1 MWGAA
6 RPSTSPPSSRRCRT
20 AASASPCSTSPP
32 PSRCPP
38 TVRCGSCRTSCSP
51 RTPRPSAP
59 TNRAASPSSSPRT
72 RGDCSTA
79 SRCSTSSTPASSTDR
94 IRSAPRED
102 PTVRTVISLV
112 VALLASLFGTVLLWY
127 GGGHAVFELGRF
139 AAEGAGLF
147 PLLVALGCLLL
158 AGAAVTVRWS
168 RAGVIAAGS
177 VHVLFSLLGILVPFQ
192 PMDGISSPTTQL
204 LGMLFDVDP
213 ALATGGYYFVAFGAG
228 LLIGFAL
235 LGVGILARR
244 GRPTVLARV
253 LSAVGGLLALG
264 ACGWAFA
271 AGGDF
276 YRRTFQMLDWD
287 AVTAVTLVVA
297 ALIFGALVA
306 LSGRSAIGGWIAGG
320 VLSLVGVI

>member
-1 MWGAA
+1 M
-6 RPSTSPPSSRRCRT
+6 
-20 AASASPCSTSPP
+20 
-32 PSRCPP
+32 
-38 TVRCGSCRTSCSP
+38 
-51 RTPRPSAP
+51 
-59 TNRAASPSSSPRT
+59 
-72 RGDCSTA
+72 
-79 SRCSTSSTPASSTDR
+79 
-94 IRSAPRED
+94 
-102 PTVRTVISLV
+102 RTVISLV
-112 VALLASLFGTVLLWY
+112 VALAASLFGTVLLWY

-139 AAEGAGLF
+139 AAEGAGFF
-147 PLLVALGCLLL
+147 PLLGALGCLLL

-168 RAGVIAAGS
+168 RAGVIAAGT

-297 ALIFGALVA
+297 ALIFGALIA
-306 LSGRSAIGGWIAGG
+306 LSGRSAIGSWIAGG
-320 VLSLVGVI
+320 ALSLVGVILLVADPVAYAGLGSEVLIILPVLGWSGAILAVGMTVLGLALGITLRPAAPADAERPTASAFPQDAAPGAV

>member
-1 MWGAA
+1 
-6 RPSTSPPSSRRCRT
+6 
-20 AASASPCSTSPP
+20 
-32 PSRCPP
+32 
-38 TVRCGSCRTSCSP
+38 
-51 RTPRPSAP
+51 
-59 TNRAASPSSSPRT
+59 
-72 RGDCSTA
+72 
-79 SRCSTSSTPASSTDR
+79 
-94 IRSAPRED
+94 
-102 PTVRTVISLV
+102 VRTVISLV

-139 AAEGAGLF
+139 AAEGAGFF

-168 RAGVIAAGS
+168 RAGVIAAGA

-271 AGGDF
+271 AGGGF

-287 AVTAVTLVVA
+287 AQTAVTLVVA
-297 ALIFGALVA
+297 ALIFGALIA
-306 LSGRSAIGGWIAGG
+306 LSGRSAIGSWIAGG
-320 VLSLVGVI
+320 VLSLVGVILLVADPVAYAGLGSEVLIILPVLGWSGAILAVGMTVLGLALGVTLRAAAPAGAERHTASGFAQDAAPGAV

>member
-1 MWGAA
+1 M
-6 RPSTSPPSSRRCRT
+6 
-20 AASASPCSTSPP
+20 
-32 PSRCPP
+32 
-38 TVRCGSCRTSCSP
+38 
-51 RTPRPSAP
+51 
-59 TNRAASPSSSPRT
+59 
-72 RGDCSTA
+72 
-79 SRCSTSSTPASSTDR
+79 
-94 IRSAPRED
+94 
-102 PTVRTVISLV
+102 RTVISLV
-112 VALLASLFGTVLLWY
+112 VALLASLLGTVLLWY

-139 AAEGAGLF
+139 AAEGAGFF

-168 RAGVIAAGS
+168 RAGVIAAGA

-297 ALIFGALVA
+297 ALIFGALIA
-306 LSGRSAIGGWIAGG
+306 LSGRSAIGSWIAGG
-320 VLSLVGVI
+320 VMSLVGVILLVADPVAYAGLGSEVLIILPVLGWSGAILAVGMTVLGLALGVTLRAAASAGAERHTASGFTQDAASGAV

>member
-1 MWGAA
+1 M
-6 RPSTSPPSSRRCRT
+6 
-20 AASASPCSTSPP
+20 
-32 PSRCPP
+32 
-38 TVRCGSCRTSCSP
+38 
-51 RTPRPSAP
+51 
-59 TNRAASPSSSPRT
+59 
-72 RGDCSTA
+72 
-79 SRCSTSSTPASSTDR
+79 
-94 IRSAPRED
+94 
-102 PTVRTVISLV
+102 RTVISLV

-139 AAEGAGLF
+139 AAEGAGFF
-147 PLLVALGCLLL
+147 PLLVALGCPLL

-168 RAGVIAAGS
+168 RAGVIAAGA
-177 VHVLFSLLGILVPFQ
+177 VHVIFSLLGILVPFQ

-297 ALIFGALVA
+297 ALIFGALIA
-306 LSGRSAIGGWIAGG
+306 LSGRSAIGSWIAGG
-320 VLSLVGVI
+320 VLSLVGVILLVADPVAYAGLGSEVLIILPVLGWSGAILAVGMTVLGLALGITLRVAASAGAERHTASDLTQDAAPGAV

>member
-1 MWGAA
+1 
-6 RPSTSPPSSRRCRT
+6 
-20 AASASPCSTSPP
+20 
-32 PSRCPP
+32 
-38 TVRCGSCRTSCSP
+38 
-51 RTPRPSAP
+51 
-59 TNRAASPSSSPRT
+59 
-72 RGDCSTA
+72 
-79 SRCSTSSTPASSTDR
+79 
-94 IRSAPRED
+94 
-102 PTVRTVISLV
+102 
-112 VALLASLFGTVLLWY
+112 
-127 GGGHAVFELGRF
+127 
-139 AAEGAGLF
+139 
-147 PLLVALGCLLL
+147 LLL
-158 AGAAVTVRWS
+158 AGATVTVRWS
-168 RAGVIAAGS
+168 RAGVIAAGA

-276 YRRTFQMLDWD
+276 YRRTFQVLDWD
-287 AVTAVTLVVA
+287 ALTAVTLVVA
-297 ALIFGALVA
+297 ALIFGALIA
-306 LSGRSAIGGWIAGG
+306 LSGRSAIGSWIAGG
-320 VLSLVGVI
+320 VLSLVGVILLVADPVAYAGLGSEVLIILPVLGWSGAILAVGMTVLGLALGVTLRAAAPTGAEPHTASGFAQDAAPGAV

>member
-1 MWGAA
+1 M
-6 RPSTSPPSSRRCRT
+6 
-20 AASASPCSTSPP
+20 
-32 PSRCPP
+32 
-38 TVRCGSCRTSCSP
+38 
-51 RTPRPSAP
+51 
-59 TNRAASPSSSPRT
+59 
-72 RGDCSTA
+72 
-79 SRCSTSSTPASSTDR
+79 
-94 IRSAPRED
+94 
-102 PTVRTVISLV
+102 RTVISLV
-112 VALLASLFGTVLLWY
+112 VALLASLLGTVLLWY

-139 AAEGAGLF
+139 AAEGAGFF

-168 RAGVIAAGS
+168 RAGVIAAGA

-287 AVTAVTLVVA
+287 AVTAVTLVLA
-297 ALIFGALVA
+297 ALIFGALIA

-320 VLSLVGVI
+320 VLSLVGVILLVADPVAYAGLGSEVLITLPVLGWSGAILAVGMTVLGLALGVTLRAPAPAGAERHTASGFGQDAAAGAV

>member
-1 MWGAA
+1 
-6 RPSTSPPSSRRCRT
+6 
-20 AASASPCSTSPP
+20 
-32 PSRCPP
+32 
-38 TVRCGSCRTSCSP
+38 
-51 RTPRPSAP
+51 
-59 TNRAASPSSSPRT
+59 
-72 RGDCSTA
+72 
-79 SRCSTSSTPASSTDR
+79 
-94 IRSAPRED
+94 
-102 PTVRTVISLV
+102 VRTVISLV

-139 AAEGAGLF
+139 AAEGAGFF

-168 RAGVIAAGS
+168 RAGVIAAGA
-177 VHVLFSLLGILVPFQ
+177 VHVLFSLLGVLVPFQ

-287 AVTAVTLVVA
+287 ALTAVTLVVA
-297 ALIFGALVA
+297 ALIFGALIA

-320 VLSLVGVI
+320 VLSLVGVILLVADPVAYAGLGSEVLIILPVLGWSGAILAVGMTVLGLALGVTLRAAAPAGAERRTASDFPQDAAPGAV

>member
-1 MWGAA
+1 
-6 RPSTSPPSSRRCRT
+6 
-20 AASASPCSTSPP
+20 
-32 PSRCPP
+32 
-38 TVRCGSCRTSCSP
+38 
-51 RTPRPSAP
+51 
-59 TNRAASPSSSPRT
+59 
-72 RGDCSTA
+72 
-79 SRCSTSSTPASSTDR
+79 
-94 IRSAPRED
+94 
-102 PTVRTVISLV
+102 VRTVISLV

-139 AAEGAGLF
+139 AAEGAGFF

-168 RAGVIAAGS
+168 RAGVVAAGA

-204 LGMLFDVDP
+204 LGMLFDVDQ

-287 AVTAVTLVVA
+287 ALTAVTLVVA
-297 ALIFGALVA
+297 ALICGALVA

-320 VLSLVGVI
+320 VLSLVGVILLVADPVAYTGLGSEVLIILPVLGWSGAILAVGMTVLGLALGVTLRAAAPTGAEPHTASGFAQDAAPGAV